1 MDLPERVREAL
12 ADRYTIERE
21 IGRGGMAVVYLARDL
36 RHDRP
41 VALKLLKTDRAHAQ
55 GPERFQREIYVTARL
70 QHPHILTVLDSG
82 TVGPGDSGTGGG
94 QLWYTMP
101 LVEGESLHQ
110 RLTREGRLGV
120 DDALRITREVAL
132 ALDYAHGQGVIHRDI
147 KPENVML
154 TRDGVTLV
162 ADFGLAQALGTADR
176 LTQSGTV
183 MGTPLYMSP
192 EQMKDEAVDARSD
205 LYALAAVLYEMLSGE
220 TPFTGP
226 NLHAI
231 AARRLANPTPS
242 VRVLRPDA
250 PARVDAAIQKAMATK
265 AGDRFGTVAEFAE
278 AIGVGG
284 SDGSGGKAAREGWGA
299 RRVSKRALT
308 LAVGILLAGGAVF
321 AWSGSRAGGH
331 PPHAVPVVAVLPF
344 DNLGDSADA
353 YFADGVADE
362 VRTKLA
368 QLPGLELIARGS
380 SIAYRG
386 TNRPPAE
393 IAREL
398 GADYLLTGTVRWEKG
413 AAGKRVRVT
422 PELVDARGDKAAK
435 SRWVEPFDAAL
446 TDVFQVQGDIATRVA
461 SALGVALA
469 DSARRI
475 LAARPTGSFTA
486 YEAFLKG
493 EAASGGMKGDQASLR
508 RAIAFYERAVALDST
523 FALAWSQLSRART
536 SLYSLGVP
544 LPALGDDARRAA
556 ERALRLKPNEPSVYL
571 AFGDYYGSVNPID
584 NAKAV
589 ASYEQGLALSPDNV
603 DLLSAAALAQT
614 SLGRWD
620 GVATRLGRAA
630 LLDPRSATT
639 ARRLSTVQIFLR
651 NYAAADAA
659 ADQAV
664 ALDPNN
670 PGILFIKVLVEVA
683 RGDLDGARAEIR
695 GAAGRIDPGLLYPFF
710 ASYQDLYWV
719 LDDSAQRLVLAAP
732 PAAFDDDRGSWGL
745 VRTELSHL
753 RGDSLR
759 TASYA
764 DSARLAFE
772 AQSRAAPDDAQ
783 RHALLGLSLAY
794 LGRKEEAVREG
805 TRGVELLPISRD
817 GYFGPYVQ
825 LQLVRIHL
833 LLGEPEKALD
843 QLEPLLK
850 VPFYLSPGWLR
861 IDPTFD
867 PVRENPRFKRLL
879 GGERGN
885 GGTVNGKGSEKSGT
899 EKGRPFPRSPFYRS
913 TVHRSPVH
921 RLTRLYGDGAVSPWW
936 RRKGLDAV
944 FTALLYLVASSGIL
958 GYTVTSDGPRACTD
972 IRRRMM
978 HNFTIFDLGGV
989 AAVGWVLVRVLGPFA
1004 SALAKRIEGRAPIT
1018 TVTVPDVPQL
1028 REELEQLH
1036 ERVDFLERA
1045 ITSQQ
1050 PPAALPKM
1058 RTPV

>member
-1 MDLPERVREAL
+1 MDPSPETRMDLPERLREAL
-12 ADRYTIERE
+12 ADRYTIEHE

-41 VALKLLKTDRAHAQ
+41 VALKLLKAELAKGP

-82 TVGPGDSGTGGG
+82 TVDVGDSGAGGG
-94 QLWYTMP
+94 ELLWYTMP
-101 LVEGESLHQ
+101 LVDGESLHQ
-110 RLTREGRLGV
+110 RITRERRLPI
-120 DDALRITREVAL
+120 DEALRITREAAL
-132 ALDYAHGQGVIHRDI
+132 ALDHAHWGGVIHRDI
-147 KPENVML
+147 KPENILL

-162 ADFGLAQALGTADR
+162 ADFGLAQALGSVDR
-176 LTQSGTV
+176 LTKAGTV

-220 TPFTGP
+220 PPFIGN

-242 VRVLRPDA
+242 VRALRPEV
-250 PARVDAAIQKAMATK
+250 PAGVDAAIQKAMAADPTRRFASLTEFVDALEHADASEARDSAAASVGK
-265 AGDRFGTVAEFAE
+265 ETQRDLPTRRLPWRALALVFGVVLVGATVLVRSRTGAG
-278 AIGVGG
+278 GG
-284 SDGSGGKAAREGWGA
+284 SR
-299 RRVSKRALT
+299 
-308 LAVGILLAGGAVF
+308 
-321 AWSGSRAGGH
+321 
-331 PPHAVPVVAVLPF
+331 HAVPVVAVLPF

-362 VRTKLA
+362 VRTKLG

-386 TNRPPAE
+386 STRKPAE

-398 GADYLLTGTVRWEKG
+398 GADYLLTGTVRWEKAGG
-413 AAGKRVRVT
+413 ASRVRVT
-422 PELVDARGDKAAK
+422 PELVDAHNGGAART
-435 SRWVEPFDAAL
+435 RWVEPFDAAL
-446 TDVFQVQGDIATRVA
+446 TDVFQVQADIATRVA
-461 SALGVALA
+461 GALGVALA

-475 LAARPTGSFTA
+475 LGASPTGSLAA
-486 YEAFLKG
+486 YDAFLKG

-508 RAIAFYERAVALDST
+508 RAIGFYERAVALDSS
-523 FALAWSQLSRART
+523 FAAAWSQLSRART

-544 LPALGDDARRAA
+544 VPALADDARQAA
-556 ERALRLKPNEPSVYL
+556 ERALRLKPKDPAVYL

-589 ASYEQGLALSPDNV
+589 AAYEQGLALAPDNV
-603 DLLSAAALAQT
+603 DLLSAAAMAQS

-620 GVATRLGRAA
+620 GVATRLTRAA

-651 NYAAADAA
+651 NYAAAETA

-664 ALDPNN
+664 ALDPDN
-670 PGILFIKVLVEVA
+670 PGMLFIRVLVQVA
-683 RGDLDGARAEIR
+683 RGELDGAREVIR

-719 LDDSAQRLVLAAP
+719 LDDSAQRQVLTAP
-732 PAAFDDDRGSWGL
+732 PAAFDEDVGSWGL
-745 VRTELSHL
+745 VRTELYHL
-753 RGDSLR
+753 RGDTAR
-759 TASYA
+759 TRVYA
-764 DSARLAFE
+764 DSARVAFE

-817 GYFGPYVQ
+817 SYFGPYVQ
-825 LQLVRIHL
+825 LQLTRIYL

-861 IDPTFD
+861 IDPTFQPLRD
-867 PVRENPRFKRLL
+867 NPRFKRLL
-879 GGERGN
+879 EGGG
-885 GGTVNGKGSEKSGT
+885 
-899 EKGRPFPRSPFYRS
+899 
-913 TVHRSPVH
+913 
-921 RLTRLYGDGAVSPWW
+921 
-936 RRKGLDAV
+936 
-944 FTALLYLVASSGIL
+944 
-958 GYTVTSDGPRACTD
+958 
-972 IRRRMM
+972 
-978 HNFTIFDLGGV
+978 
-989 AAVGWVLVRVLGPFA
+989 
-1004 SALAKRIEGRAPIT
+1004 
-1018 TVTVPDVPQL
+1018 
-1028 REELEQLH
+1028 
-1036 ERVDFLERA
+1036 
-1045 ITSQQ
+1045 
-1050 PPAALPKM
+1050 
-1058 RTPV
+1058 